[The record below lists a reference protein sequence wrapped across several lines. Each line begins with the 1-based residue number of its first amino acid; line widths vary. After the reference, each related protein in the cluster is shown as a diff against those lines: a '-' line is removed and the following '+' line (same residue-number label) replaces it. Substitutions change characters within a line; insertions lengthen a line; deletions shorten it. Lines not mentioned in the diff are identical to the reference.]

1 MKSENRPM
9 RGYVAVLVVFALVV
23 VGIFG
28 YRGYIHYRETHPLWP
43 DEELGDL
50 WEKLGDTLP
59 RDATMEQLEE
69 QGYRDVTQI
78 QPEELQEVS
87 EFLDPTKETG
97 KRLLIL
103 SKDTEEKGPVL
114 LVFQRNLREK
124 LVALDTYVVQDR
136 GVFDGGTKYEMK
148 SETVE
153 EDGVTQVWLRW
164 HRVWSDEPERE
175 DYLLYSYRSAQ

>member
-1 MKSENRPM
+1 MKSENKPM

-28 YRGYIHYRETHPLWP
+28 YRGYIHYRETHPVWP
-43 DEELGDL
+43 SGELGDL
-50 WEKLGDTLP
+50 WEELGETLP

-103 SKDTEEKGPVL
+103 SKDTEEEGPVL
-114 LVFQRNLREK
+114 LVLQRSLAEK
-124 LVALDTYVVQDR
+124 LVALDTYVVQ
-136 GVFDGGTKYEMK
+136 GQYSLNPGTKYKMK
-148 SETVE
+148 CERVE

-164 HRVWSDEPERE
+164 HRIWSDESERE
-175 DYLLYSYRSAQ
+175 DYLLYSYRPDQ

>member
-1 MKSENRPM
+1 MKSENKPM
-9 RGYVAVLVVFALVV
+9 RGYVAVLVVFVVVV

-28 YRGYIHYRETHPLWP
+28 YRGYIHYRETHPVWP
-43 DEELGDL
+43 SGELGDL
-50 WEKLGDTLP
+50 WEELGETLP
-59 RDATMEQLEE
+59 QDATMEQLEE
-69 QGYRDVTQI
+69 RGYRDVTQI

-103 SKDTEEKGPVL
+103 SKDTEEEGPVL
-114 LVFQRNLREK
+114 LVLQRSLAEK
-124 LVALDTYVVQDR
+124 LVALDTYVVQ
-136 GVFDGGTKYEMK
+136 GQYSLNPGTKYKMK
-148 SETVE
+148 CERVE

-164 HRVWSDEPERE
+164 HRIWSDEPERE

>member
-1 MKSENRPM
+1 MKSENKPM
-9 RGYVAVLVVFALVV
+9 RGYVAVLVIFALVV

-28 YRGYIHYRETHPLWP
+28 YRGYIHYREIHPLWP
-43 DEELGDL
+43 DGELGDL
-50 WEKLGDTLP
+50 WEELGETLP
-59 RDATMEQLEE
+59 RDATMEQLEAR
-69 QGYRDVTQI
+69 GYRDVTQV

-103 SKDTEEKGPVL
+103 SKDTEEKGLVL
-114 LVFQRNLREK
+114 LVLQRNFSEK

-153 EDGVTQVWLRW
+153 EDGITQVWLRW

>member
-1 MKSENRPM
+1 MKSENKPM

-43 DEELGDL
+43 SDELGDL
-50 WEKLGDTLP
+50 WDELGDTLP

-69 QGYRDVTQI
+69 RGYRDVTQI

-164 HRVWSDEPERE
+164 HRVWSDESERE
-175 DYLLYSYRSAQ
+175 DYLLYSYRSDQ

>member
-1 MKSENRPM
+1 MKSENKPM

-28 YRGYIHYRETHPLWP
+28 YRGYIHYRETHPVWP
-43 DEELGDL
+43 SGELGDL
-50 WEKLGDTLP
+50 WEELGETLP

-69 QGYRDVTQI
+69 RGYRDVTQI

-103 SKDTEEKGPVL
+103 SKDTEEEGPVL
-114 LVFQRNLREK
+114 LVLQRSLAEK
-124 LVALDTYVVQDR
+124 LVALDTYVVQ
-136 GVFDGGTKYEMK
+136 GQYSLNPGTKDKMK
-148 SETVE
+148 CERVE

-164 HRVWSDEPERE
+164 HRIWTDEPEQE
-175 DYLLYSYRSAQ
+175 DYLLYRYRSDQ

>member
-1 MKSENRPM
+1 MKSENKPM
-9 RGYVAVLVVFALVV
+9 RGYVAVLVIFALVV

-43 DEELGDL
+43 SDELGDL
-50 WEKLGDTLP
+50 WDELGDTLP

-69 QGYRDVTQI
+69 RGYRDVTQI

-87 EFLDPTKETG
+87 EFLNPTKETG

-114 LVFQRNLREK
+114 LVFQRNLREN
-124 LVALDTYVVQDR
+124 LVALDTYVVQDL

>member
-1 MKSENRPM
+1 
-9 RGYVAVLVVFALVV
+9 
-23 VGIFG
+23 
-28 YRGYIHYRETHPLWP
+28 
-43 DEELGDL
+43 
-50 WEKLGDTLP
+50 
-59 RDATMEQLEE
+59 MEQLEE
-69 QGYRDVTQI
+69 RGYRDVTQI

-87 EFLDPTKETG
+87 EFLNPTKETG

-114 LVFQRNLREK
+114 LVFQRNLREN

>member
-1 MKSENRPM
+1 MKSENKPM
-9 RGYVAVLVVFALVV
+9 RGYVAVLVIFALVV

-43 DEELGDL
+43 SDELGDL
-50 WEKLGDTLP
+50 WDELGDTLP

-69 QGYRDVTQI
+69 RGYRDVTQI

-87 EFLDPTKETG
+87 EFLNPTKETG

-114 LVFQRNLREK
+114 LVFQRNLREN

-136 GVFDGGTKYEMK
+136 GVYDGGTKYEMK

>member
-1 MKSENRPM
+1 MKSENKPM

-28 YRGYIHYRETHPLWP
+28 YRGYIHYRETHPVWP
-43 DEELGDL
+43 SGELGDL
-50 WEKLGDTLP
+50 WEELGETLP

-69 QGYRDVTQI
+69 RGYRDVTQI

-103 SKDTEEKGPVL
+103 SKDTEEEGPVL
-114 LVFQRNLREK
+114 LVLQRSLAEK
-124 LVALDTYVVQDR
+124 LVALDTYVVQ
-136 GVFDGGTKYEMK
+136 GQYSLNPGTKYKMK
-148 SETVE
+148 CERVE

-164 HRVWSDEPERE
+164 HRIWSDESERE

>member
-1 MKSENRPM
+1 MKSENKPR

-43 DEELGDL
+43 SGELGDL
-50 WEKLGDTLP
+50 WEELGDALP

-114 LVFQRNLREK
+114 LVFQRNLREN

>member
-1 MKSENRPM
+1 MKSENKPM
-9 RGYVAVLVVFALVV
+9 RGYVAVLVIFALVV

-43 DEELGDL
+43 SDELGDL
-50 WEKLGDTLP
+50 WDELGDTLP

-69 QGYRDVTQI
+69 RGYRDVTQI

-87 EFLDPTKETG
+87 EFLNPTKETG

-114 LVFQRNLREK
+114 LVFQRNLREN

>member
-1 MKSENRPM
+1 MKSENKPM

-28 YRGYIHYRETHPLWP
+28 YRGYIHYRETHPVWP
-43 DEELGDL
+43 SGELGDL
-50 WEKLGDTLP
+50 WEELGETLP

-69 QGYRDVTQI
+69 RGYRDVTQI
-78 QPEELQEVS
+78 QPEELREVS

-103 SKDTEEKGPVL
+103 SKDTEEEGPVL
-114 LVFQRNLREK
+114 LVLQRSLAEK
-124 LVALDTYVVQDR
+124 LVALDTYVVQ
-136 GVFDGGTKYEMK
+136 GQYSLNPGTKYKMK
-148 SETVE
+148 CERVE

-164 HRVWSDEPERE
+164 HRIWSDESERE

>member
-1 MKSENRPM
+1 MKSENKPM
-9 RGYVAVLVVFALVV
+9 RGYVAVLVIFALVV

-28 YRGYIHYRETHPLWP
+28 YRGYIHYRETHPVWP
-43 DEELGDL
+43 SGELGDL
-50 WEKLGDTLP
+50 WEELGETLP

-69 QGYRDVTQI
+69 RGYRYVTQI
-78 QPEELQEVS
+78 QPDELQEVS

-103 SKDTEEKGPVL
+103 SKDTEEEGPVL
-114 LVFQRNLREK
+114 LVLQRSLAEK
-124 LVALDTYVVQDR
+124 LVALDTYVVQ
-136 GVFDGGTKYEMK
+136 GQYSLNPGTKYKMK
-148 SETVE
+148 CERVE

-164 HRVWSDEPERE
+164 HRIWSDEPEQE

>member
-1 MKSENRPM
+1 MKSENKPM

-28 YRGYIHYRETHPLWP
+28 YRGYIHYRETHPVWP
-43 DEELGDL
+43 SGELGDL
-50 WEKLGDTLP
+50 WEELGETLP

-69 QGYRDVTQI
+69 RGYRDVTQI

-103 SKDTEEKGPVL
+103 SKDTEEEGPVL
-114 LVFQRNLREK
+114 LVLQRSLAEK
-124 LVALDTYVVQDR
+124 LVALDTYVVQ
-136 GVFDGGTKYEMK
+136 GQYSLNPGTKYKMK
-148 SETVE
+148 CERVE

-164 HRVWSDEPERE
+164 HRIWSDEPEQE
-175 DYLLYSYRSAQ
+175 DYLLYSYRASQ

>member
-1 MKSENRPM
+1 MKSENKPM

-28 YRGYIHYRETHPLWP
+28 YRGYIHYRETHPVWP
-43 DEELGDL
+43 DMAEV
-50 WEKLGDTLP
+50 WEDMKDVP
-59 RDATMEQLEE
+59 EDATVQQLEE
-69 QGYRDVTQI
+69 RGYRDVTQI

-103 SKDTEEKGPVL
+103 SKDTEEEGPVL
-114 LVFQRNLREK
+114 LVLQRSLREN
-124 LVALDTYVVQDR
+124 LVALDTYVVQ
-136 GVFDGGTKYEMK
+136 GQYSLNPGTKYKMK
-148 SETVE
+148 CERVE

-164 HRVWSDEPERE
+164 HRIWSDEPEQE
-175 DYLLYSYRSAQ
+175 DCLLYSYRSAQ

>member
-1 MKSENRPM
+1 MKSENKPM
-9 RGYVAVLVVFALVV
+9 RGYVAVLVIFALV

-50 WEKLGDTLP
+50 WEELGETLP

-69 QGYRDVTQI
+69 RGYRDVTQI

>member
-1 MKSENRPM
+1 MKSENKPM
-9 RGYVAVLVVFALVV
+9 RGYVAVLVVFAMVA

-28 YRGYIHYRETHPLWP
+28 YRGYIHYRETHPVWP
-43 DEELGDL
+43 SGELGDL
-50 WEKLGDTLP
+50 WDELGETLP

-69 QGYRDVTQI
+69 RGYRDVTQI

-103 SKDTEEKGPVL
+103 SKDTEEEGPVL
-114 LVFQRNLREK
+114 LVLQRSLAEE
-124 LVALDTYVVQDR
+124 LVAMDTYVVQ
-136 GVFDGGTKYEMK
+136 GQCSLNPGTKYKMK
-148 SETVE
+148 CERVE

-164 HRVWSDEPERE
+164 HRVRSDEPERE

>member
-1 MKSENRPM
+1 MKSENKPM

-28 YRGYIHYRETHPLWP
+28 YRGYIHYRETHPVWP
-43 DEELGDL
+43 SGELGNL
-50 WEKLGDTLP
+50 WEELGDTLP

-69 QGYRDVTQI
+69 RGYRDVTQI

-87 EFLDPTKETG
+87 EFLDPKKETG

-114 LVFQRNLREK
+114 LVFQRNLREN